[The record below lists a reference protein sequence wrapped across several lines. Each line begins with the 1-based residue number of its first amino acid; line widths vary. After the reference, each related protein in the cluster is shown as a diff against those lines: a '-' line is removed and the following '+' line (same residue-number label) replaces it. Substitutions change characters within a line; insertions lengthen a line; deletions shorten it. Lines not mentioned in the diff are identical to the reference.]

1 MVRKYQRTLGVRKYK
16 DYKEQVVEE
25 ALGKVTE
32 DNFSIRKASVQY
44 GIPFGTLYNRYKGLH
59 IRSVGRPT
67 LFTPQE
73 ELQLVKSAATCGD
86 WGYPLSKED
95 MQFLAKNYLDK
106 QGKIIPYLTE
116 NKPGID
122 WVDGLLIRNKSDI
135 CKRVAANIK
144 RARATVGEGHA
155 IKRILISG
163 FAATGVFPYDPL
175 QRVLSKIPGYVQENE
190 GDIGNTLID
199 FLKEQRF
206 GGGPS
211 TPTRQKKKMVK
222 VVPGKS
228 VTHVTADSEMFE
240 EGTMQNETEDEAIHD
255 EDDEQGREQ
264 FNEEEK
270 ENENCNTK
278 STENLEST
286 ELKIG
291 SFVLV
296 KMRTVN
302 TNVDKYFVGKITE
315 IILGDD
321 IFNVS
326 FLRFKK
332 GKKNNFFVFPDILD
346 ESFVQRSEI
355 IGSREPSEHH
365 REQYVFKASE
375 SFVEV

>member
-1 MVRKYQRTLGVRKYK
+1 MIELLEHCQFYPAVDLTNRSLFNDSTEIPLVYRDDFNIQKIEIPPLTNVIKNINANIPDGTEIMMPQLHNYIIEISANMVRKYQRTLGVRKYK
-16 DYKEQVVEE
+16 DYKEEVVEE

-86 WGYPLSKED
+86 WGYPFSKED

-116 NKPGID
+116 NKP
-122 WVDGLLIRNKSDI
+122 
-135 CKRVAANIK
+135 
-144 RARATVGEGHA
+144 
-155 IKRILISG
+155 
-163 FAATGVFPYDPL
+163 
-175 QRVLSKIPGYVQENE
+175 ENE

-211 TPTRQKKKMVK
+211 TSTRQKKKMVK

-302 TNVDKYFVGKITE
+302 TNVDKYFILFEWGFIDFTGKTE
-315 IILGDD
+315 
-321 IFNVS
+321 
-326 FLRFKK
+326 
-332 GKKNNFFVFPDILD
+332 
-346 ESFVQRSEI
+346 
-355 IGSREPSEHH
+355 
-365 REQYVFKASE
+365 A
-375 SFVEV
+375 